1 MRLEI
6 PGGKTQEKE
15 TTVQKNV
22 SFFISKAELSFP
34 KERSLINSS
43 SVVTAVLENCVESRG
58 GEGFKFIVRSDSL
71 RSQL

>member
-15 TTVQKNV
+15 TAVRKKF
-22 SFFISKAELSFP
+22 SSFISKAELSFP
-34 KERSLINSS
+34 EERSLINSAS
-43 SVVTAVLENCVESRG
+43 AVTAELENCVESRG